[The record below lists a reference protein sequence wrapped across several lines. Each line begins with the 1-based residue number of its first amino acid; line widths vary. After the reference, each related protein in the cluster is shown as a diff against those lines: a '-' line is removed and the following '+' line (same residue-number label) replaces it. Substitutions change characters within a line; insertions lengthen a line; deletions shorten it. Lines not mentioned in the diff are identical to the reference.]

1 MGRLLLFLIIPS
13 LVALSFLSE
22 VQSASFKIVNK
33 CRHTIWPGLLSGA
46 TSPPL
51 PTTGF
56 TLESGKSRTIKIPKS
71 WSGRIWART
80 LCGQDSDGKFSC
92 ATADC
97 GSGKVECVGG
107 AKPPATLAEFTLNGA
122 DGLDFYDVSLV
133 DGYNLPMLI
142 VAKDGIRGGC
152 SATGCLVDLNGGC
165 PAELRVARSN
175 GSRGSVA
182 CRSACEAFG
191 DPRFCCS
198 EAYSTPDT
206 QKLLGAR
213 KDGAQLPL
221 VNKTMMYL
229 SRLQSGGS
237 SPSGEDKYSRVN
249 LLTLLRISN
258 NGVSVWHK
266 KKRRETIMES
276 NAFSHNCCAAT
287 ATLVGVMGAT
297 FTFFNKCDYTVWPGI
312 LANAGSP
319 PLDSTGFELPKDTSR
334 AFQAPT
340 GWSGR
345 FWGRTGCTFDG
356 SGAGSCLTGDCG
368 SGQVECNG
376 AGAAPPATLA
386 EFTLGTGGQDFYDVS
401 LVDGYNLPMIV
412 EGTGGSGLC
421 ASTGCTSDLNQ
432 QCPAELRASEGS
444 ACKSACEAFGSPEYC
459 CSGAYGSP
467 ATCRPS
473 IYSEMFKAACP
484 RSYSYAYD
492 DATSTFTCS
501 GADYTVTFCP
511 SSPSQKSSRDT
522 TTNPMTS
529 TTTSPGSGT
538 VTGTGTGTGS
548 EGAVVYTGADNG
560 VAYNTVTDSGSSSGS
575 GGETMLADGS
585 YLAGLAMGDSP
596 ERTVSIA
603 FVYSASFL
611 LILFLL

>member
-1 MGRLLLFLIIPS
+1 MGRLLLFLIILS
-13 LVALSFLSE
+13 LVAFSFLSD

-56 TLESGKSRTIKIPKS
+56 TLESGKSRIVKIPKS

-97 GSGKVECVGG
+97 GSGKVQCVGG

-142 VAKDGIRGGC
+142 VAKDGTRGGC

-198 EAYSTPDT
+198 EAYSTPDI
-206 QKLLGAR
+206 QKLLGVR

-237 SPSGEDKYSRVN
+237 SPSVAKNSFLDWARRKSQESEKGRRN
-249 LLTLLRISN
+249 LAHPPPSLLS
-258 NGVSVWHK
+258 
-266 KKRRETIMES
+266 
-276 NAFSHNCCAAT
+276 
-287 ATLVGVMGAT
+287 
-297 FTFFNKCDYTVWPGI
+297 Y
-312 LANAGSP
+312 
-319 PLDSTGFELPKDTSR
+319 
-334 AFQAPT
+334 
-340 GWSGR
+340 
-345 FWGRTGCTFDG
+345 
-356 SGAGSCLTGDCG
+356 
-368 SGQVECNG
+368 
-376 AGAAPPATLA
+376 
-386 EFTLGTGGQDFYDVS
+386 
-401 LVDGYNLPMIV
+401 
-412 EGTGGSGLC
+412 
-421 ASTGCTSDLNQ
+421 
-432 QCPAELRASEGS
+432 SEGS
-444 ACKSACEAFGSPEYC
+444 ACEAFRSPEYC

-538 VTGTGTGTGS
+538 VTGTGS

-560 VAYNTVTDSGSSSGS
+560 VVYNTVTGSGSSSVT
-575 GGETMLADGS
+575 GGETMLPDGS

-596 ERTVSIA
+596 RRTAST
-603 FVYSASFL
+603 ASFL
-611 LILFLL
+611 LILFLLL